1 MLQYIE
7 KVLILYVGDKRDEL
21 NLPLKHPA
29 LAIFDVFSAHRH
41 ETVLDALYRAN
52 IKVVFVPA
60 RCTDNLQP
68 LDLKVNK
75 IYKDLLKSMF
85 QNWYADGMG
94 KNLRKDKKFEEIDM
108 WLSVVKPLHASWLVK
123 THKQLKEKTDLTKS
137 AFVATG
143 ITCNR

>member
-21 NLPLKHPA
+21 NLPLEHPA
-29 LAIFDVFSAHRH
+29 LAIFDVFSTHCH

-108 WLSVVKPLHASWLVK
+108 WLSVVKPLHAS
-123 THKQLKEKTDLTKS
+123 
-137 AFVATG
+137 
-143 ITCNR
+143 